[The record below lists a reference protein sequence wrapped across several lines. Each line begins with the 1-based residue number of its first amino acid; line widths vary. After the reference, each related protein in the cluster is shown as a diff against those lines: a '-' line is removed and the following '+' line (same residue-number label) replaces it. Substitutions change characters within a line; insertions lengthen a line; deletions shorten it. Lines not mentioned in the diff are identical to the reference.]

1 MDLNS
6 MNAYC
11 KATNYNLKNRTNE
24 GISSLDLVYGVILDH
39 CSDRLLDVK
48 DYLFSSKVLA
58 QPGIDYSSVDPVVTQ
73 ANQIMIIMSQDLSYQ
88 DGMTR

>member
-6 MNAYC
+6 MDAYC

-24 GISSLDLVYGVILDH
+24 GISSLGLVYGVILDR

-48 DYLFSSKVLA
+48 EHLFPSEVLA
-58 QPGIDYSSVDPVVTQ
+58 QPGIDYSSVDPVVSQ
-73 ANQIMIIMSQDLSYQ
+73 ANQMMTIMLQNLSYQ